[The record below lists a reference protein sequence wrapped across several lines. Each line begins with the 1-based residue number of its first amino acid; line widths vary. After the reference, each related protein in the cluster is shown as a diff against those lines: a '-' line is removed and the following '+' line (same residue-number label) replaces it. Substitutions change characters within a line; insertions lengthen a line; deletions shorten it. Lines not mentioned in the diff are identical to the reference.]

1 MSFNDLNPTRNKEYI
16 VLIRFFFVPRK
27 QNYYYYWLFK
37 YTYYVWYVYK
47 QCIGQHDFFLKLCSS
62 KSVLASPT
70 IKGSTDL
77 LMLHLRGTELVEYS
91 QLITVG
97 FYGP

>member
-1 MSFNDLNPTRNKEYI
+1 MFDMFTNNALDNMI
-16 VLIRFFFVPRK
+16 FFFK
-27 QNYYYYWLFK
+27 F
-37 YTYYVWYVYK
+37 
-47 QCIGQHDFFLKLCSS
+47 CSS

-70 IKGSTDL
+70 IKGSTDC

-97 FYGP
+97 FFGP

>member
-1 MSFNDLNPTRNKEYI
+1 M
-16 VLIRFFFVPRK
+16 
-27 QNYYYYWLFK
+27 
-37 YTYYVWYVYK
+37 
-47 QCIGQHDFFLKLCSS
+47 
-62 KSVLASPT
+62 ASPT

-97 FYGP
+97 FLAPKTLPTVTLKVKRKGGFGL